1 MAITNQATHSNAGE
15 KKTYSPIP
23 DGDYLVTFDRVSEQ
37 ATKNGTGSYVKASFK
52 VGEGDYKGRLLFN
65 NFLINHSNP
74 KAAQIGKEQ
83 LSKCLKAMG
92 IVNGFE
98 GIGNDATQLES
109 FVGKELIVKVGTEA
123 GTNGYADRNKIQK
136 WIRR

>member
-1 MAITNQATHSNAGE
+1 MAITNQATHTNTGE
-15 KKTYSPIP
+15 KKVYPPLP
-23 DGDYLVTFDRVSEQ
+23 DGDYLVSFDRASEQ
-37 ATKNGTGSYVKASFK
+37 ATKKGDGSYVKASFK
-52 VGEGDYKGRLLFN
+52 VVEGDYKGRLLFN
-65 NFLINHSNP
+65 YFLITHSNP

-92 IVNGFE
+92 VVNGFE

-109 FVGKELIVKVGTEA
+109 FVGKELIVKVGIEA
-123 GTNGYADRNKIQK
+123 GTNGYSDRNKIQK